1 MHLARGYPPA
11 TRGKIVVWGLLASRP
26 FGGMTWQVLHHL
38 AGVRRLGFDVW
49 YVEDSDTPVL
59 HPTTYWPTAEY
70 AANVAYLSQHM
81 EAIGL
86 AERWVFRPPGVY
98 DSCFGACNLA
108 GLRQL
113 YKDADAVLNVCGA
126 HALRPEHEVIQCLVY
141 LETDPVENQI
151 AVATGEAWTIQELAA
166 YDHLFT
172 YGENFGAPDCRVP
185 VERFVWHPT
194 RPPVCVDWWRTA
206 VHPPPGAA
214 LTTIANWQHSGKDVV
229 WQGET
234 FHWSKHHEFLR
245 FITLPARAP
254 LPLELALGGI
264 DDADMARVQRHGWRV
279 VPSVGVS
286 DPGAYRAYIQS
297 SLGEF
302 TVAKEQ
308 YVRLHT
314 GWFSDRSVCYLA
326 AGRPVILQDTGFG
339 RVIPT
344 GEGLFAFTTMADIL
358 VAIEALNTDYARH
371 SRAAQGI
378 AEAYFSAEA
387 VLARVMRV
395 VGCF

>member
-1 MHLARGYPPA
+1 MHLATGYPPA

-70 AANVAYLSQHM
+70 AANVAYLAHHM

-98 DSCFGACNLA
+98 DVCLGACNLS

-113 YKDADAVLNVCGA
+113 YKEAEAVLNICGA
-126 HALRPEHEVIQCLVY
+126 HVLRPEHEAIRCLIY

-151 AVATGEAWTIQELAA
+151 AVASGDAWTIQELAA

-172 YGENFGAPDCRVP
+172 YGENLGTPACQVP
-185 VERFVWHPT
+185 VERFVWQPT
-194 RPPVCVDWWRTA
+194 RPPICVDWWRTTFR
-206 VHPPPGAA
+206 PPGVV
-214 LTTIANWQHSGKDVV
+214 LTTIANWRHTGKDVI

-245 FITLPARAP
+245 FITLPSYSS
-254 LPLELALGGI
+254 LPLELALGSI
-264 DDADMARVQRHGWRV
+264 DDEEINQMRHHGWRIV
-279 VPSVGVS
+279 SSVGVAE
-286 DPGAYRAYIQS
+286 PERYRAYIRS

-308 YVRLHT
+308 NVRFRT

-326 AGRPVILQDTGFG
+326 AGRPVVTQDTGFG
-339 RVIPT
+339 NVIPT
-344 GEGLFAFTTMADIL
+344 GEGLFAFTTIEDIL
-358 VAIEALNTDYARH
+358 VAFEALRTDYERH
-371 SRAAQGI
+371 SRAARGI
-378 AEAYFSAEA
+378 AETYFSAES
-387 VLARVMRV
+387 VLARVMSV
-395 VGCF
+395 VGCS